1 MYYIV
6 KKDKTKIKCF
16 VMVNSP
22 PPNPSD
28 AVFTPS
34 SPSEKSAP
42 DFDEF
47 LSLLGDR
54 ITLKGWKDYTGGL
67 DAKSMYRLPSP
78 PPPVPFYRLNSLI
91 SLFS

>member
-1 MYYIV
+1 VYYIV

-16 VMVNSP
+16 VMVKITLP
-22 PPNPSD
+22 PPPTSGCE
-28 AVFTPS
+28 VFTP

-67 DAKSMYRLPSP
+67 DAKSAYRFP
-78 PPPVPFYRLNSLI
+78 PPPFLDSI
-91 SLFS
+91 G